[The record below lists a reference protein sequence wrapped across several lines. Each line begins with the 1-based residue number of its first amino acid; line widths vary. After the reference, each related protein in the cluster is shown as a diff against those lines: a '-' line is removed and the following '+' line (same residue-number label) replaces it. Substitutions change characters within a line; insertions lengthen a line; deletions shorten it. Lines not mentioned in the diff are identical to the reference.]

1 MGAVGLSRHCMRSI
15 QRFAFFGAVCALCSL
30 FTATIPA
37 AVAHSAPLPPATKQA
52 HVTAAEIARSTPHLR
67 PWSRITVPNALRP
80 RPDLPQWASAPG
92 RRVGTT
98 TNTLATYNWSGVVD
112 QGSTFTGAS
121 ATWVVPNVTTPP
133 DVVEVS
139 SNWVGVDGFSNQS
152 LIQTGTTEADLEG
165 TGDYFAWVEILPAA
179 STEEFPVN
187 AGDEISA
194 SVAQDSPGVWTI
206 SIADV
211 TLGLSYST
219 NPEVS
224 YTGPGTSAEWIQEAP
239 EDQYGD
245 IYTLADFGTV
255 QFSHEQVSGTTLDS
269 VNATPMVMLDE
280 EGFIIAF
287 PGDFSGNGFTD
298 TYGSQSFFT
307 TTEATAAAEP
317 VTVGASVTYSAT
329 VSAGGPFPTGT
340 VSFIVGT
347 TLLCTSGSL
356 ASGRGSCASTG
367 APVGNDVVTALYSGA
382 STTYAASSGTTNV
395 VVLNDPGS
403 YVAMTP
409 VRICDT
415 RPGNPSGLSGAA
427 AQCNGSG
434 NSGEILPTGG
444 VLTIN
449 VAGEFGVPASDVT
462 AVVLN
467 VTEVHGTGAGYF
479 TLYPTGS
486 LQPTASNLNFVSGQ
500 VVPNLVEVGVGAS
513 GQVSLF
519 SSVSADAIADLEG
532 YVTTATQGGAGLY
545 NALSSPARICDTRG
559 GNPSGLTGGATQC
572 NPDTAPGSPDN
583 LVGPSTPLTINVAG
597 LGGLPATG
605 VEAVVLNVTVTRATD
620 PGYITAYPEGATPPT
635 ASNVNYGTGQ
645 TIANRVVVEVGSDT
659 GQVTLFSAAPTDVIV
674 DVSGYFTAAGGTG
687 AEFTPGPAPVR
698 ICDTRGSN
706 PSELVA
712 PYTQCNTDSA
722 PGSPSN
728 PITANDTLEVQGA
741 GLGNVPTGA
750 TAVVLNLTAVRP
762 SASGYLTVYPQSP
775 RPTTSDLNP
784 PAGGV
789 LANMVVAT
797 LTGSGTF
804 DIYNAF
810 GDTNVV
816 VDVAGWYTTPE

>member
-1 MGAVGLSRHCMRSI
+1 MTGAVGVSRHCTRSI
-15 QRFAFFGAVCALCSL
+15 QRFAFFGAVCALFSV

-37 AVAHSAPLPPATKQA
+37 AVAHSAPLPPATKQV

-80 RPDLPQWASAPG
+80 RPDLPRWASAPI
-92 RRVGTT
+92 RRMGTT
-98 TNTLATYNWSGVVD
+98 TNTSASYNWSGVID

-121 ATWVVPNVTTPP
+121 ANWIVPTVATTP
-133 DVVEVS
+133 DLEIS

-152 LIQTGTTEADLEG
+152 LIQTGTTEAEEDGEFE
-165 TGDYFAWVEILPAA
+165 YFAWIEILPAA
-179 STEEFPVN
+179 STFEFNVN
-187 AGDEISA
+187 PSDEISA
-194 SVAQDSPGVWTI
+194 SVAQDSTGVWTI

-211 TLGLSYST
+211 TQDESFSDEYA
-219 NPEVS
+219 
-224 YTGPGTSAEWIQEAP
+224 YAGPATSAEWIQEAP
-239 EDQYGD
+239 EDENGD
-245 IYTLADFGTV
+245 LYTLADFGTI
-255 QFSHEQVSGTTLDS
+255 QFTNEQVSGTTLDS
-269 VNATPMVMLDE
+269 LNVTPMVMLNDLGDVQAYPS
-280 EGFIIAF
+280 GFSA
-287 PGDFSGNGFTD
+287 NGFTD
-298 TYGSQSFFT
+298 TYGSQSLGT

-347 TLLCTSGSL
+347 TLLCTTGSL

-415 RPGNPSGLSGAA
+415 RPGNPSGLSGAT

-434 NSGEILPTGG
+434 NAGEILPTGG

-513 GQVSLF
+513 GRVSLF

-722 PGSPSN
+722 SGSPSN